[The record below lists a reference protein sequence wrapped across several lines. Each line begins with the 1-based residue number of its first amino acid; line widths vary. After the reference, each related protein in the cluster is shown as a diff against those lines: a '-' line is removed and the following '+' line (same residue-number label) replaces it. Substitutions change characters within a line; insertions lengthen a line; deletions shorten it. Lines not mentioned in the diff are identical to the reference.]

1 VSDTATIEPEV
12 EDGAPVAPSAGSLNI
27 PKALVVCSWVSEA
40 SRVRMA
46 EGFPCEIT
54 EELARIPDADLVCVS
69 TRVPRS
75 RSLGLVEGARTQTE
89 VPIVVV
95 CHAGGE
101 AVALD
106 LMGAGAVAIVAEG
119 NEQALKHILGFEDG
133 EEGLVHT
140 FEQRMDRFRA
150 GDASSRGRDRV
161 TGLPGSSAF
170 EVRLAELSQG
180 GILPRVGF
188 IRIIGMDEV
197 VRHLD
202 TDVLHMFRRRLSML
216 FGDHARRNGAELFV
230 LGDGEFALLSSDMTT
245 AGAQEVGAGLV
256 DMAAAFT
263 PVGGEPIR
271 LAVGHAGP
279 EVASDV
285 RIARELA
292 ERSIEAAT
300 NMERGGVVSAE
311 DLTRQL
317 ASSTELEA
325 ALRIAALVDEIDQ
338 FPGSHSARVADYAGE
353 LATQLGYDGPEYVRI
368 RLSALLHD
376 IGKLGLSA
384 SAAQGGDPGDE
395 GSVEE
400 YRSHARRSARYASVS
415 AGSEVAGAIAAHHE
429 HWDGSGFPDGLRGD
443 EIPIAGRIIAVA
455 DSYDHWTSQV
465 GGPGGRAALTM
476 REVVERLG
484 EESGSR
490 FDPTV
495 VRAALE
501 LFGQAD

>member
-1 VSDTATIEPEV
+1 VSDTATLDEPSSPPET
-12 EDGAPVAPSAGSLNI
+12 GGINI
-27 PKALVVCSWVSEA
+27 PKALVVCFWVSEA

-46 EGFPCEIT
+46 EGFPCTIT
-54 EELARIPDADLVCVS
+54 EEIHRIPDADLLAVS

-75 RSLGLVEGARTQTE
+75 RSLGLLDELRPQSDA
-89 VPIVVV
+89 PIVVV

-106 LMGAGAVAIVAEG
+106 LMAAGAVAIVAEG
-119 NEQALKHILGFEDG
+119 NEAALKRFLGFEDA

-140 FEQRMDRFRA
+140 FEHRMDRFRA

-161 TGLPGSSAF
+161 TGLPGSSSF

-188 IRIIGMDEV
+188 VRIIGMDEIA
-197 VRHLD
+197 RHLD
-202 TDVLHMFRRRLSML
+202 AEVLHMVRRRLSML

-230 LGDGEFALLSSDMTT
+230 LGDGEFALLSSEMST
-245 AGAQEVGAGLV
+245 ARAQEVGFGFV
-256 DMAAAFT
+256 EMAAAFT

-300 NMERGGVVSAE
+300 SLEQGGVVSAE

-317 ASSTELEA
+317 ASATELEA
-325 ALRIAALVDEIDQ
+325 ALRIAALVDELDEY
-338 FPGSHSARVADYAGE
+338 PGSHSARVADYAGE

-368 RLSALLHD
+368 RLAATLHD
-376 IGKLGLSA
+376 IGKVGLSP
-384 SAAQGGDPGDE
+384 AAVVGGDPALAE
-395 GSVEE
+395 TVAEFE
-400 YRSHARRSARYASVS
+400 THAERGARYAKVS
-415 AGSEVAGAIAAHHE
+415 AGPEVAGAIAAHHE
-429 HWDGSGFPDGLRGD
+429 HWDGTGFPEGLRGD
-443 EIPIAGRIIAVA
+443 EIPIASRILAVA
-455 DSYDHWTSQV
+455 DCYDNWTNQLSSI
-465 GGPGGRAALTM
+465 GNRPALTM
-476 REVVERLG
+476 RDVVNKLA
-484 EESGSR
+484 EEAGKQ